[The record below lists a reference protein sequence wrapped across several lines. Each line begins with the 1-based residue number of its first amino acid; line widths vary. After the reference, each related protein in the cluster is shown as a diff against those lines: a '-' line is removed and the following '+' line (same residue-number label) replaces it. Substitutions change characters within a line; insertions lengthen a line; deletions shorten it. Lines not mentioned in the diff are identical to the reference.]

1 MSIQGDFLL
10 EKFPESLGQEADKLH
25 RVSVWRDKTLSSEI
39 TEEGDWQTLQAL
51 SQNPKGLPSTSKEVA
66 KLGPALNS
74 LTTDLIK
81 ETGTLVLSH
90 WSSGRSQRNQSSL
103 EEYDTTQSF
112 KLLPQVL
119 KWKVQ
124 HSMKNKQSRR

>member
-51 SQNPKGLPSTSKEVA
+51 S
-66 KLGPALNS
+66 
-74 LTTDLIK
+74 
-81 ETGTLVLSH
+81 
-90 WSSGRSQRNQSSL
+90 
-103 EEYDTTQSF
+103 
-112 KLLPQVL
+112 
-119 KWKVQ
+119 
-124 HSMKNKQSRR
+124 